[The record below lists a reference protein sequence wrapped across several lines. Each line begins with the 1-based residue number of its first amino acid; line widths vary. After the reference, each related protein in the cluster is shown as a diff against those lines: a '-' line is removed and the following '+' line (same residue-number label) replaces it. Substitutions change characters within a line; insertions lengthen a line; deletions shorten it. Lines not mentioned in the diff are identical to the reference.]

1 MLDSVIDEMISDAE
15 SKMPTVSP
23 DLDSENYRK
32 EGGWGGLLIGA
43 ATGAKF
49 GAGIGIAGGP
59 LGAIAG
65 TIPGAVVGGVV
76 GFFSGEKLGA
86 HIEVDEIDDAE
97 SRAASESPVCPACG
111 RRIAN
116 STS

>member
-1 MLDSVIDEMISDAE
+1 MLSAVIDEMISDAE
-15 SKMPTVSP
+15 AKMPTVSP
-23 DLDSENYRK
+23 DLESENYRK
-32 EGGWGGLLIGA
+32 SAGWGGLLIGA

-86 HIEVDEIDDAE
+86 NIEVDETDEVEGPAE
-97 SRAASESPVCPACG
+97 SGSSVCPACG

-116 STS
+116 